1 MSLVILIRP
10 IKSAFELLPLKNG
23 SNTALFTGNLVLRQ
37 TRKGPRPFKFRVM
50 DGKTEDLRPPTEA
63 VELLR
68 MADLILVDGHGNSS
82 AKKEII
88 EMLDGYQLWYEQAQ
102 VCRLCISQGRYTP
115 VDPGSVRFR
124 GELICE
130 NCALSE
136 LHREIQLCSK
146 RMAEE
151 GIERLFAQL
160 LLTHDLDRML
170 VLLDPKKMDRE
181 LTLFDRVHA
190 SGHVTL
196 VKVHDLKLD
205 KRLKNI
211 LPETLLPVQSIS
223 IESGLLDR
231 KNQLV
236 VSATATGKT
245 LIGEMGGVSN
255 ILAGRGKMLFLV
267 PLVALANQ
275 KYDQFTNKY
284 SSLGLTT
291 ALKVGQSRIWKGKG
305 KGKGKLGK
313 MRTSIDSDIIVGT
326 YEGIDHLLRSGG
338 AKRLGN
344 VGTVVMDE
352 VHMIE
357 DSERGPRL
365 DGLIAR
371 LRYLYPQ
378 CQFIYLSATV
388 GNPGWLADALGSKL
402 VEYEERPVPLERH
415 LIFGG
420 PSEKLRLINQ
430 LAKEEYDRKS
440 SKGFRG
446 QTIVFT
452 NSRRNCHKLSDALQI
467 RAAAYHGGLPY
478 SERRRIEE
486 GFASGRIPV
495 VVTTAALAA
504 GVDFPASQVIF
515 EGLTMGIE
523 WVTQGEF
530 LQMQGRSG
538 RPDYHDR
545 GVVVV
550 MAEPDKRL
558 GHGESEDHVAFR
570 LLKGEVPPLTVGV
583 DEDAGLEQVLAS
595 AIIWGDRDII
605 RTVDS
610 MRLGGTDTDQLIGE
624 LLDRRYL
631 KVSGQGVSPTLA
643 GRIMSTYFL
652 NHDQISIIKDGIN
665 SGLEPIG
672 ILAKLDVF
680 DQAFF
685 TGADRISASLNVRLP
700 SRVFQGG
707 AMEMALSGDSL
718 TKLDSTTARKLMN
731 FAADF
736 LTCTCKDS
744 PYCGCPERKFSRK
757 LLDMRCEGIKPD
769 KMIDALTQHYGIFA
783 YPADVLEYLE
793 TSARHLEAIQKLAK
807 GQGKLEV
814 AEQAGKLF
822 KCIVG

>member
-10 IKSAFELLPLKNG
+10 LRSAIELLLLKNG
-23 SNTALFTGNLVLRQ
+23 SNTASFTGNLVLRQ
-37 TRKGPRPFKFRVM
+37 TQKGPRPFKFRVI

-68 MADLILVDGHGNSS
+68 MADLILVAGHGDAA

-88 EMLDGYQLWYEQAQ
+88 EMLDGYQLGYEHAQ
-102 VCRLCISQGRYTP
+102 VCRLCISQGRYIP
-115 VDPGSVRFR
+115 VGRGSVRFR

-136 LHREIQLCSK
+136 LHREIQSCSK

-160 LLTHDLDRML
+160 LRTRDLDRML

-181 LTLFDRVHA
+181 LTLFDRVNA
-190 SGHVTL
+190 SGNITL
-196 VKVHDLKLD
+196 VKVHDLELD
-205 KRLKNI
+205 NRLKSI

-223 IESGLLDR
+223 IGSGLLDR

-255 ILAGRGKMLFLV
+255 ILSGRGKMLFLV

-275 KYDQFTNKY
+275 KYDQFTKKY
-284 SSLGLTT
+284 SPLGLRT
-291 ALKVGQSRIWKGKG
+291 ALKVGQSRIGKG
-305 KGKGKLGK
+305 KGKGKRGN

-326 YEGIDHLLRSGG
+326 YEGIDHLLRLGD
-338 AKRLGN
+338 ARRLGE

-357 DSERGPRL
+357 DPERGPRL

-371 LRYLYPQ
+371 LRYMYPR

-388 GNPGWLADALGSKL
+388 GNPGWLADGLGSKL

-430 LAKEEYDRKS
+430 LAKEEYNRKS

-478 SERRRIEE
+478 GERRRIEE
-486 GFASGRIPV
+486 GFATGKIPV

-523 WVTQGEF
+523 WLKQGEF
-530 LQMQGRSG
+530 LQMQGRAG

-545 GVVVV
+545 GIVVV

-595 AIIWGDRDII
+595 AIIWGERHII

-624 LLDRRYL
+624 LLDRGYL
-631 KVSGQGVSPTLA
+631 KVSGQRVSPTLA

-652 NHDQISIIKDGIN
+652 NHDQLSIIKDGIN
-665 SGLEPIG
+665 SGLESVN
-672 ILAKLDVF
+672 ILAGLELF

-685 TGADRISASLNVRLP
+685 AGADRISASLNLRLP

-718 TKLDSTTARKLMN
+718 AKLDSTTGRKLMN

-744 PYCGCPERKFSRK
+744 PYCGCPERKFSSK
-757 LLDMRCEGIKPD
+757 LLDMRCEGMKPD
-769 KMIDALTQHYGIFA
+769 GMIEFLTQHYGIFA

-793 TSARHLEAIQKLAK
+793 TSARHLEAIRKLAK

-814 AEQAGKLF
+814 AEEAGKLF
-822 KCIVG
+822 KCIVR

>member
-1 MSLVILIRP
+1 MSLVILIRS
-10 IKSAFELLPLKNG
+10 IKSAIELLPLKNG
-23 SNTALFTGNLVLRQ
+23 SNTASFTGNLVLRQ
-37 TRKGPRPFKFRVM
+37 TQKGPRPFKFRVIN
-50 DGKTEDLRPPTEA
+50 DKTEDLRPPAEA

-68 MADLILVDGHGNSS
+68 MADLILVAGQGD
-82 AKKEII
+82 AATKKEII
-88 EMLDGYQLWYEQAQ
+88 EMLDGYQLGYEWAQ
-102 VCRLCISQGRYTP
+102 VCRLCISEGRYTP
-115 VDPGSVRFR
+115 VDSGSVRFR

-136 LHREIQLCSK
+136 LHREIHLCSK

-160 LLTHDLDRML
+160 LRTRDLDRML

-181 LTLFDRVHA
+181 LTLFDRVRA
-190 SGHVTL
+190 SSHVTL
-196 VKVHDLKLD
+196 FKVRDLEVD

-223 IESGLLDR
+223 IASGLLER

-236 VSATATGKT
+236 VSVTATGKT
-245 LIGEMGGVSN
+245 LIGEIGGVSN
-255 ILAGRGKMLFLV
+255 ILSGRGKMLFLV

-275 KYDQFTNKY
+275 KYNQFTNKY
-284 SSLGLTT
+284 SPIGLTT
-291 ALKVGQSRIWKGKG
+291 ALKVGQSRIGKE
-305 KGKGKLGK
+305 KQGK
-313 MRTSIDSDIIVGT
+313 MRNSIDSDIIVGT

-338 AKRLGN
+338 VKRLGD

-357 DSERGPRL
+357 NPERGPRL

-371 LRYLYPQ
+371 LRYLYPR

-388 GNPGWLADALGSKL
+388 GNPGWLADSLASKL
-402 VEYEERPVPLERH
+402 VEFEERPVPLERH

-478 SERRRIEE
+478 RERRRIEE

-523 WVTQGEF
+523 WLTQGEF
-530 LQMQGRSG
+530 LQMQGRAG

-558 GHGESEDHVAFR
+558 GQGESEDNVAFR
-570 LLKGEVPPLTVGV
+570 LLKGDVPPLTVGV

-595 AIIWGDRDII
+595 AIIWSDRHII
-605 RTVDS
+605 RKVDS
-610 MRLGGTDTDQLIGE
+610 MRLGGNDTDQLIGE
-624 LLDRRYL
+624 LLDRGYL
-631 KVSGQGVSPTLA
+631 KVSGQRVSPTLA

-665 SGLEPIG
+665 LGVEPIG
-672 ILAKLDVF
+672 ILAGLDVF

-685 TGADRISASLNVRLP
+685 AGADRISASLNVRLP

-707 AMEMALSGDSL
+707 AMEMALSGDNL
-718 TKLDSTTARKLMN
+718 AKLDSTTASKLMN

-736 LTCTCKDS
+736 LTCTCKES

-757 LLDMRCEGIKPD
+757 LLDMRCEGMKPD

-793 TSARHLEAIQKLAK
+793 TSARHLEAIRKLAE
-807 GQGKLEV
+807 GQEKFEV
-814 AEQAGKLF
+814 AEQTGKLF
-822 KCIVG
+822 KCIVR

>member
-10 IKSAFELLPLKNG
+10 IRSAIELLPLKNG
-23 SNTALFTGNLVLRQ
+23 SNTASFTGNLVLRQ
-37 TRKGPRPFKFRVM
+37 TPKGPRPFKFRVI
-50 DGKTEDLRPPTEA
+50 DGKTEDRRPPTQA

-68 MADLILVDGHGNSS
+68 MADLILVAGYGDAGT
-82 AKKEII
+82 KKEII
-88 EMLDGYQLWYEQAQ
+88 EMLDGYQLGYEQAQ
-102 VCRLCISQGRYTP
+102 VCRLCISHGRYTP
-115 VDPGSVRFR
+115 VDSGSVRFR

-136 LHREIQLCSK
+136 LHREIQSCSK
-146 RMAEE
+146 RMTEE

-160 LLTHDLDRML
+160 LRTRDLDRML

-181 LTLFDRVHA
+181 LTLFDRVRA
-190 SGHVTL
+190 SGSVTL
-196 VKVHDLKLD
+196 VKVHDLELD
-205 KRLKNI
+205 KRLKST

-223 IESGLLDR
+223 IGSGLLDR

-245 LIGEMGGVSN
+245 LIGEIGGVSN
-255 ILAGRGKMLFLV
+255 ILSGRGKMLFLV

-275 KYDQFTNKY
+275 KYDQFTKKY
-284 SSLGLTT
+284 SPLGLTT
-291 ALKVGQSRIWKGKG
+291 ALKVGQSRIGKGKKGKG
-305 KGKGKLGK
+305 KKGE

-326 YEGIDHLLRSGG
+326 YEGIDHLLRLGD
-338 AKRLGN
+338 AKRLGS

-357 DSERGPRL
+357 DPERGPRL

-371 LRYLYPQ
+371 LRHLYPQ

-415 LIFGG
+415 LLFGG

-430 LAKEEYDRKS
+430 LAKEEYNRKS

-486 GFASGRIPV
+486 GFANGRIPV

-523 WVTQGEF
+523 WLKQGEF
-530 LQMQGRSG
+530 LQMQGRAG

-545 GVVVV
+545 GIVVV
-550 MAEPDKRL
+550 MAEPGKRL

-595 AIIWGDRDII
+595 AIIWGDRHII

-624 LLDRRYL
+624 LLDRGYL
-631 KVSGQGVSPTLA
+631 KVSGQRVSPTLV

-652 NHDQISIIKDGIN
+652 NQDQVSIIRDGIN
-665 SGLEPIG
+665 SGLESAN
-672 ILAKLDVF
+672 ILAGLDVF

-685 TGADRISASLNVRLP
+685 TGADRISATLNVRLP

-718 TKLDSTTARKLMN
+718 AKLDSTTGRKLMN
-731 FAADF
+731 FATDF

-744 PYCGCPERKFSRK
+744 PYCGCPERKFSGK
-757 LLDMRCEGIKPD
+757 LLDMRCEGMKPVD
-769 KMIDALTQHYGIFA
+769 MIEFLTQHYGIFA

-793 TSARHLEAIQKLAK
+793 TSARHLEVIQKLAK

-814 AEQAGKLF
+814 AEEAGKLF

>member
-1 MSLVILIRP
+1 
-10 IKSAFELLPLKNG
+10 
-23 SNTALFTGNLVLRQ
+23 
-37 TRKGPRPFKFRVM
+37 
-50 DGKTEDLRPPTEA
+50 
-63 VELLR
+63 
-68 MADLILVDGHGNSS
+68 
-82 AKKEII
+82 
-88 EMLDGYQLWYEQAQ
+88 
-102 VCRLCISQGRYTP
+102 
-115 VDPGSVRFR
+115 
-124 GELICE
+124 
-130 NCALSE
+130 
-136 LHREIQLCSK
+136 
-146 RMAEE
+146 
-151 GIERLFAQL
+151 
-160 LLTHDLDRML
+160 
-170 VLLDPKKMDRE
+170 
-181 LTLFDRVHA
+181 
-190 SGHVTL
+190 
-196 VKVHDLKLD
+196 
-205 KRLKNI
+205 
-211 LPETLLPVQSIS
+211 
-223 IESGLLDR
+223 
-231 KNQLV
+231 
-236 VSATATGKT
+236 
-245 LIGEMGGVSN
+245 
-255 ILAGRGKMLFLV
+255 
-267 PLVALANQ
+267 
-275 KYDQFTNKY
+275 
-284 SSLGLTT
+284 
-291 ALKVGQSRIWKGKG
+291 
-305 KGKGKLGK
+305 

-338 AKRLGN
+338 AKRLDD

-357 DSERGPRL
+357 DPERGPRL

-371 LRYLYPQ
+371 LRHLYPQ

-388 GNPGWLADALGSKL
+388 GNPGWLADGLGSKL

-415 LIFGG
+415 LLFGG

-430 LAKEEYDRKS
+430 LAKEEYNRKS

-486 GFASGRIPV
+486 GFANGRIPV

-523 WVTQGEF
+523 WLKQGEF
-530 LQMQGRSG
+530 LQMQGRAG

-545 GVVVV
+545 GIVVV
-550 MAEPDKRL
+550 MAEPGKRL

-570 LLKGEVPPLTVGV
+570 LLRGEVPPLTVGV

-610 MRLGGTDTDQLIGE
+610 MRLGGTDTDQLMGE
-624 LLDRRYL
+624 LLDRGYL
-631 KVSGQGVSPTLA
+631 KVSGQRVSPTLV

-652 NHDQISIIKDGIN
+652 NPDQVSIIKDGIN
-665 SGLEPIG
+665 SGLESVN
-672 ILAKLDVF
+672 ILAGLNVF

-718 TKLDSTTARKLMN
+718 AKLDSTTARKLMN

-736 LTCTCKDS
+736 LTCTCKGS
-744 PYCGCPERKFSRK
+744 PYCGCPERKFSSK
-757 LLDMRCEGIKPD
+757 LLDMRCEGMKPVD
-769 KMIDALTQHYGIFA
+769 MIDALTQHYGIFA
-783 YPADVLEYLE
+783 YPADVIEYLE

>member
-10 IKSAFELLPLKNG
+10 LRSAIELLILKNG
-23 SNTALFTGNLVLRQ
+23 INTASFTGNLVLRQ
-37 TRKGPRPFKFRVM
+37 TQKGPRPFKFRVI
-50 DGKTEDLRPPTEA
+50 DGKTEDLRPPSEA

-68 MADLILVDGHGNSS
+68 MADLILVAGHGD
-82 AKKEII
+82 AAARKEII
-88 EMLDGYQLWYEQAQ
+88 EMLDGYQLGYEHAQ

-115 VDPGSVRFR
+115 VDKGSVRFR

-136 LHREIQLCSK
+136 LHREIQSCSK

-160 LLTHDLDRML
+160 LMTRDLDRML

-181 LTLFDRVHA
+181 LTLFDRVRA
-190 SGHVTL
+190 SGHITM
-196 VKVHDLKLD
+196 VKVHDLELD
-205 KRLKNI
+205 KRLKSI

-223 IESGLLDR
+223 IGSGLLDR

-245 LIGEMGGVSN
+245 LIGEIGGVSN
-255 ILAGRGKMLFLV
+255 ILSGRGKVLFLV

-275 KYDQFTNKY
+275 KYDQFTKKY
-284 SSLGLTT
+284 SPLGLTT
-291 ALKVGQSRIWKGKG
+291 ALKVGQSRIGKG

-326 YEGIDHLLRSGG
+326 YEGIDHLLRLGDTR
-338 AKRLGN
+338 RLGE

-357 DSERGPRL
+357 DPERGPRL

-371 LRYLYPQ
+371 LRYLYPR

-388 GNPGWLADALGSKL
+388 GNPGWLADGLGSEL

-430 LAKEEYDRKS
+430 LAKEEYNRKS

-486 GFASGRIPV
+486 GFANGRIPV

-523 WVTQGEF
+523 WLKQGEF
-530 LQMQGRSG
+530 LQMQGRAG

-545 GVVVV
+545 GIVVV
-550 MAEPDKRL
+550 MAEPGKRL

-570 LLKGEVPPLTVGV
+570 LLRGEVPPLTVGV

-595 AIIWGDRDII
+595 AIIWGERDVI

-624 LLDRRYL
+624 LLDRGYL
-631 KVSGQGVSPTLA
+631 KVSGQRVSPTLV

-652 NHDQISIIKDGIN
+652 NPDQISIIKDGIN
-665 SGLEPIG
+665 SGLESVN
-672 ILAKLDVF
+672 ILAGLNVF

-718 TKLDSTTARKLMN
+718 AKLDSTTGRKLMN

-736 LTCTCKDS
+736 LTCTCKS
-744 PYCGCPERKFSRK
+744 TPYCGCPERKFSRK
-757 LLDMRCEGIKPD
+757 LLDMRCEGMKPD
-769 KMIDALTQHYGIFA
+769 GMIEFLTQQYGIFA

-793 TSARHLEAIQKLAK
+793 TSARHLEAIRKLAK

-814 AEQAGKLF
+814 AEEAGKLF
-822 KCIVG
+822 RCIVG

>member
-10 IKSAFELLPLKNG
+10 IRSAIELLPLKNG
-23 SNTALFTGNLVLRQ
+23 SNTASFTGNLVLRQ
-37 TRKGPRPFKFRVM
+37 TPKGPRPFKFRVI
-50 DGKTEDLRPPTEA
+50 DGKTEDLRPPTQA

-68 MADLILVDGHGNSS
+68 MADLILVAGHGD
-82 AKKEII
+82 AGTKKEII
-88 EMLDGYQLWYEQAQ
+88 EMLDGYQLGYEQAQ
-102 VCRLCISQGRYTP
+102 VCRLCISHGRYTP
-115 VDPGSVRFR
+115 VDSGSVRFR

-136 LHREIQLCSK
+136 LHREIQSCSK
-146 RMAEE
+146 RMTEE

-160 LLTHDLDRML
+160 LRTRDLDRML

-181 LTLFDRVHA
+181 LTLFDRVRA
-190 SGHVTL
+190 SGSVTL

-205 KRLKNI
+205 KRLKST

-223 IESGLLDR
+223 IGSGLLDR

-245 LIGEMGGVSN
+245 LIGEIGGVSN
-255 ILAGRGKMLFLV
+255 ILSGRGKMLFLV

-275 KYDQFTNKY
+275 KYDQFTKKY
-284 SSLGLTT
+284 SPLGLTT
-291 ALKVGQSRIWKGKG
+291 ALKVGQSRIGKG

-313 MRTSIDSDIIVGT
+313 MRTTIDSDIIVGT

-338 AKRLGN
+338 AKRLGD

-357 DSERGPRL
+357 DPERGPRL

-388 GNPGWLADALGSKL
+388 GNPGWLADGLGSKL

-415 LIFGG
+415 LLFGG

-430 LAKEEYDRKS
+430 LAKEEYNRKS
-440 SKGFRG
+440 TKGFRG

-486 GFASGRIPV
+486 GFANGRIPV

-523 WVTQGEF
+523 WLKQGEF
-530 LQMQGRSG
+530 LQMQGRAG

-545 GVVVV
+545 GIVVV
-550 MAEPDKRL
+550 MAEPGKRL

-570 LLKGEVPPLTVGV
+570 LLRGEVPPLTVGV

-624 LLDRRYL
+624 LLDRGYL
-631 KVSGQGVSPTLA
+631 KVSGQRVSPTLA
-643 GRIMSTYFL
+643 GLIMSTYFL
-652 NHDQISIIKDGIN
+652 NHDQVSIIKDGIN
-665 SGLEPIG
+665 SGLESVN
-672 ILAKLDVF
+672 ILAGLNVF

-718 TKLDSTTARKLMN
+718 AKLDSTTGRKLMN

-736 LTCTCKDS
+736 LTCTCKGS
-744 PYCGCPERKFSRK
+744 PYCGCPERKFSSK
-757 LLDMRCEGIKPD
+757 LLDMRCEGMKPVD
-769 KMIDALTQHYGIFA
+769 MIDALTQHYGIFA
-783 YPADVLEYLE
+783 YPADVIEYLE

-807 GQGKLEV
+807 GQGKLGV
-814 AEQAGKLF
+814 AEEAGKLLKF
-822 KCIVG
+822 IVG

>member
-1 MSLVILIRP
+1 MSLVILIRS
-10 IKSAFELLPLKNG
+10 IKSAIELLPLKNG
-23 SNTALFTGNLVLRQ
+23 SNTASFTGNLVLRQ
-37 TRKGPRPFKFRVM
+37 TRKGPRPFKFRVIN
-50 DGKTEDLRPPTEA
+50 DKTEDLRPPTEA

-68 MADLILVDGHGNSS
+68 MADLILVAGQGDAA
-82 AKKEII
+82 AKKEIT
-88 EMLDGYQLWYEQAQ
+88 EMLDGYQLGYEWAQ

-115 VDPGSVRFR
+115 VDSGSVRFR

-146 RMAEE
+146 RMTEE

-160 LLTHDLDRML
+160 LRTRDLDRML

-181 LTLFDRVHA
+181 LTLFDHVRA

-196 VKVHDLKLD
+196 FKVRDLELD
-205 KRLKNI
+205 IRLKNI

-236 VSATATGKT
+236 VSVTATGKT
-245 LIGEMGGVSN
+245 LIGEIGGVSN
-255 ILAGRGKMLFLV
+255 ILSGRGKMLFLV

-275 KYDQFTNKY
+275 KYNQFTNKY
-284 SSLGLTT
+284 SPIGLTT
-291 ALKVGQSRIWKGKG
+291 ALRVGQSRIGKE
-305 KGKGKLGK
+305 KHGK

-338 AKRLGN
+338 AKRLGD

-357 DSERGPRL
+357 NPERGPRL

-371 LRYLYPQ
+371 LRYLYPG

-388 GNPGWLADALGSKL
+388 GNPGWLADSLESKL

-478 SERRRIEE
+478 RERRRIEE
-486 GFASGRIPV
+486 GFASGSIPV

-523 WVTQGEF
+523 WLTQGEF
-530 LQMQGRSG
+530 LQMQGRAG

-558 GHGESEDHVAFR
+558 GQGESEDHVAFR

-595 AIIWGDRDII
+595 AIIWSDRHVI
-605 RTVDS
+605 RKVDS
-610 MRLGGTDTDQLIGE
+610 MRLGGNDTDQLIGE
-624 LLDRRYL
+624 LLDRGYL
-631 KVSGQGVSPTLA
+631 KVSGQRVSPTQA

-652 NHDQISIIKDGIN
+652 NHDQISIIKNGIN
-665 SGLEPIG
+665 LGLEPVS
-672 ILAKLDVF
+672 ILSGLDVF

-707 AMEMALSGDSL
+707 AMEMALSGDNL
-718 TKLDSTTARKLMN
+718 AKLDSTTARKLMN

-736 LTCTCKDS
+736 LTCTCKES

-757 LLDMRCEGIKPD
+757 LLDMRCEGMKPD
-769 KMIDALTQHYGIFA
+769 KMIEALTQNYGIFA

-793 TSARHLEAIQKLAK
+793 TSARHLEAIRKLAK
-807 GQGKLEV
+807 GQEKFEV
-814 AEQAGKLF
+814 AEQTGKLF
-822 KCIVG
+822 KFIVR

>member
-10 IKSAFELLPLKNG
+10 LRSAIELLVLKNG
-23 SNTALFTGNLVLRQ
+23 SNTASFTGNLVLRQ
-37 TRKGPRPFKFRVM
+37 TQKGPRPFKFRVI

-68 MADLILVDGHGNSS
+68 MADLILVAGHGDAA
-82 AKKEII
+82 AKEEII
-88 EMLDGYQLWYEQAQ
+88 EMLDGYQLGYEHAQ
-102 VCRLCISQGRYTP
+102 VCRLCISQGRYLP
-115 VDPGSVRFR
+115 VDRGSVRFR

-136 LHREIQLCSK
+136 LHREIQSCSK

-160 LLTHDLDRML
+160 LRTRDLDRML

-181 LTLFDRVHA
+181 LTLFDRVRA
-190 SGHVTL
+190 SGNITL
-196 VKVHDLKLD
+196 VRVHDLEID
-205 KRLKNI
+205 NRLKKI

-223 IESGLLDR
+223 IGSGLLDR

-275 KYDQFTNKY
+275 KYDQFTKKY
-284 SSLGLTT
+284 SPLGLTT
-291 ALKVGQSRIWKGKG
+291 ALKVGQSRIGKGKG

-326 YEGIDHLLRSGG
+326 YEGIDHLLRLGDAG
-338 AKRLGN
+338 RLGK

-357 DSERGPRL
+357 DPERGPRL

-388 GNPGWLADALGSKL
+388 GNPGWLANGLGSRL

-430 LAKEEYDRKS
+430 LAKEEYNRKS

-478 SERRRIEE
+478 RERRRIEE

-523 WVTQGEF
+523 WLKQGEF
-530 LQMQGRSG
+530 LQMQGRAG

-558 GHGESEDHVAFR
+558 ERG
-570 LLKGEVPPLTVGV
+570 PCGV
-583 DEDAGLEQVLAS
+583 
-595 AIIWGDRDII
+595 
-605 RTVDS
+605 
-610 MRLGGTDTDQLIGE
+610 
-624 LLDRRYL
+624 
-631 KVSGQGVSPTLA
+631 
-643 GRIMSTYFL
+643 
-652 NHDQISIIKDGIN
+652 
-665 SGLEPIG
+665 
-672 ILAKLDVF
+672 
-680 DQAFF
+680 
-685 TGADRISASLNVRLP
+685 
-700 SRVFQGG
+700 
-707 AMEMALSGDSL
+707 
-718 TKLDSTTARKLMN
+718 
-731 FAADF
+731 
-736 LTCTCKDS
+736 
-744 PYCGCPERKFSRK
+744 
-757 LLDMRCEGIKPD
+757 
-769 KMIDALTQHYGIFA
+769 
-783 YPADVLEYLE
+783 
-793 TSARHLEAIQKLAK
+793 
-807 GQGKLEV
+807 
-814 AEQAGKLF
+814 
-822 KCIVG
+822 